1 MWFHLPIFYLLGLL
15 FGVWIALARET
26 RVAVNGYRIQ
36 TSVVA
41 LLFLLTAVQTRD
53 FFMWLDLAGLVILRM
68 VLIPWLLRRY
78 LQGELWSA
86 RRTSE
91 VLSPTYALILYVV
104 LGALGLGIGQGV
116 QRGTTGIDFGLALSL
131 FLISVATVAIA
142 HHTPKQVMGILSA
155 DNGVDLAIVLTL
167 SRFSVMAE
175 YAIFVD
181 VTLAALCLS
190 IMVLRLKEY
199 GNSHAHYFND
209 LKG

>member
-1 MWFHLPIFYLLGLL
+1 
-15 FGVWIALARET
+15 
-26 RVAVNGYRIQ
+26 
-36 TSVVA
+36 
-41 LLFLLTAVQTRD
+41 
-53 FFMWLDLAGLVILRM
+53 MWLDLAGLVILRM